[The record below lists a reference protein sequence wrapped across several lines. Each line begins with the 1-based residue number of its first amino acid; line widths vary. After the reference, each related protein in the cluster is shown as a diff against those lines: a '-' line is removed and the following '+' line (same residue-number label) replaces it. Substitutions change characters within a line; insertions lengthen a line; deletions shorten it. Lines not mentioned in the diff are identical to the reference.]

1 MTKLFKSAR
10 DAVVVAMHAI
20 IGEISEQ
27 NYAADWM
34 EGIEFEVWRDAQAR
48 ETGAFDRGY
57 LTQLAALRELSAL
70 IDGWVDYDGYVP
82 MADWQ
87 KRLAARSERT
97 AAVEVADASR

>member
-27 NYAADWM
+27 NYASVWM
-34 EGIEFEVWRDAQAR
+34 DGIEVEVWRDMQAT

-57 LTQLAALRELSAL
+57 LAQLGALRELSAL
-70 IDGWVDYDGYVP
+70 TSGWVDYNGYVP
-82 MADWQ
+82 MVEWQ
-87 KRLAARSERT
+87 ARLAVRSERT
-97 AAVEVADASR
+97 AAGRG